1 MNIQNGGFQ
10 ILLLPTLQGAMVSY
24 VNRAIKPSAQKNMA
38 LMEPDAPDFIEENFE
53 QDTAR
58 LESEMRSVLF
68 LVYSWENVIVPRS
81 VLKCL

>member
-24 VNRAIKPSAQKNMA
+24 VNRAIKSSAQKNVA
-38 LMEPDAPDFIEENFE
+38 FMEADAPDFIEENFE
-53 QDTAR
+53 QDTVR

-81 VLKCL
+81 ELKCL